1 LRQYPE
7 TEIGPRRRFYL
18 HPLRALRESGVTDP
32 REFAQLL
39 AENVIFRSALMVRAV
54 EGREDV
60 SRVLATASFAWSGH
74 YVREEKL
81 DSHTSFIYW
90 SGSVRGHA
98 IESMELVVDDDT
110 GLVAENT
117 TAFRPLPA
125 IIPLRRKSY
134 EALREILGPE
144 YWSYTPDD
152 SSTLP

>member
-1 LRQYPE
+1 M
-7 TEIGPRRRFYL
+7 

-32 REFAQLL
+32 SQFALL
-39 AENVIFRSALMVRAV
+39 LTENVIFRSPLLVRAV
-54 EGREDV
+54 EGRHNV
-60 SRVLATASFAWSGH
+60 SRALATASLAWSGY

-90 SGSVRGHA
+90 SGSIRGHA
-98 IESMELVVDDDT
+98 LESMELIVDDDT

-134 EALREILGPE
+134 KALREILGPE

-152 SSTLP
+152 PSTLP